1 MSSFNSLNK
10 VMILGRLGRDPEK
23 KYTASGIAVCNFSV
37 ATSESVKK
45 GNAFEEKTEWHK
57 IIVFGNQAETVS
69 KYVKKGS
76 LVFIEG
82 RIQSRSYQ
90 DKEGH
95 EKHITEIIANSVRFL
110 DLKEGGSSERVY
122 QPKDSSVEP
131 SHEGTAASEPV
142 SIDGEEDDLPF

>member
-23 KYTASGIAVCNFSV
+23 KYTTSGIAVCNFSV

-45 GNAFEEKTEWHK
+45 GTSFEEKTEWHK

-95 EKHITEIIANSVRFL
+95 EKYITEIIANSVRFL
-110 DLKEGGSSERVY
+110 DMKESGSSDRVY
-122 QPKDSSVEP
+122 QPKE
-131 SHEGTAASEPV
+131 TAAGSNETSTPSEPV
-142 SIDGEEDDLPF
+142 SIDSEEDDLPF

>member
-23 KYTASGIAVCNFSV
+23 KYTASGVAVCNFSV

-45 GNAFEEKTEWHK
+45 GSSFEEKTEWHK

-82 RIQSRSYQ
+82 KIQSRSYQ

-95 EKHITEIIANSVRFL
+95 EKYVTEIIANSVRFL

-122 QPKDSSVEP
+122 HPKEGNAEQSGESSESAP
-131 SHEGTAASEPV
+131 AMIEG
-142 SIDGEEDDLPF
+142 DEDDLPF